1 MKFFPDSKTFIS
13 IFGLDIA
20 WYAIIIITGAIIALM
35 ITLKEAEK
43 RGINKEDVEDIFF
56 GVLLFGIVGAR
67 LWYVI
72 FYPDINYFL
81 SDPLRIIAFRDGGL
95 AIQGGLVA
103 GAAYAYYKCKKLN
116 IDFLDLG
123 DSALPSVLVAQA
135 IGRWGNFVN
144 QEAYGEIWKETYYR
158 FFPKWFQN
166 QMFINGE
173 YRQPMFFY
181 ESILNL
187 LGFFLIKFALPKVR
201 KMKKGDYIYAYLIW
215 YGAVRFVIEHFRT
228 DSLMFMGLKSAQL
241 TSVLFILIGALGM
254 YGIFRKKDQSNDSG
268 SSSKSDEK
276 PLVLFDFDGTVGD
289 TGPLI
294 MNSFEHVFT
303 KYFPEFQLTEEMKL
317 SFIGPTLQHSFSKY
331 LETDDVDVYI
341 TEYKRVN
348 KQMQREQLLEIKNA
362 TALFKELSKMNADL
376 GIVSS
381 KMRDSLDLGVN
392 LLGFDKYVSYV
403 LGGDEVEHPKPNPQG
418 ILKAKAAM
426 NNSTTK
432 NYYVGDTKSDILA
445 ANAAGFISIG
455 VVTTP
460 AFEAGMREANADYIV
475 YDLLEI
481 TKIIE
486 EGNNEQI

>member
-1 MKFFPDSKTFIS
+1 MKLFPDSKTFIS
-13 IFGLDIA
+13 LFGLDIA
-20 WYAIIIITGAIIALM
+20 WYAVIIITGAIIALL
-35 ITLKEAEK
+35 ITMKEAEK
-43 RGINKEDVEDIFF
+43 RGIDKEAVEDIFF
-56 GVLLFGIVGAR
+56 GVLLFGILGAR

-81 SDPLRIIAFRDGGL
+81 SDPMRIIAFRDGGL

-103 GAAYAYYKCKKLN
+103 GAAYAYFKSKKLG

-144 QEAYGEIWKETYYR
+144 QEAFGEVWKETYYR

-181 ESILNL
+181 ESVLNL
-187 LGFFLIKFALPKVR
+187 IGFFVIKFLLPKVR
-201 KMKKGDYIYAYLIW
+201 KMKKGDYIFAYLIW
-215 YGAVRFVIEHFRT
+215 YGGVRFVVEHFRT
-228 DSLMFMGLKSAQL
+228 DSLMFLGLKSAQL

-254 YGIFRKKDQSNDSG
+254 YGVFRKKQIPSNGGTQNKKDR
-268 SSSKSDEK
+268 

-294 MNSFEHVFT
+294 MDSFQYVFD
-303 KYFPEFQLTEEMKL
+303 KYFPDFELTEEIKL
-317 SFIGPTLQHSFSKY
+317 SFIGPTLKHSFQKY
-331 LETDDVDVYI
+331 LQLDDVDLYVE
-341 TEYKRVN
+341 EYKRVN
-348 KQMQREQLLEIKNA
+348 KEMQKESLFEIKNA
-362 TALFKELSKMNADL
+362 TEMFKQLKQMDASL

-381 KMRDSLDLGVN
+381 KMRDSLDLGIK
-392 LLGFDKYVSYV
+392 LLNFDEYVTYV
-403 LGGDEVEHPKPNPQG
+403 LGGDEVEVPKPNPEG
-418 ILKAKAAM
+418 ILKAKSEM
-426 NNSTTK
+426 DEKTTR

-455 VVTTP
+455 IVTTEN
-460 AFEAGMREANADYIV
+460 FEVGMREANADYIV
-475 YDLLEI
+475 YDLLEVVE
-481 TKIIE
+481 IIE
-486 EGNNEQI
+486 EGNNE